1 MILAF
6 TTKGV
11 QIKERTNLNLNIRK
25 VLKTWRL
32 NRLLEMF
39 GELSFQGVL
48 LQKCCSLSALRSS
61 SQAEST
67 QLYAVNC
74 M

>member
-1 MILAF
+1 
-6 TTKGV
+6 
-11 QIKERTNLNLNIRK
+11 
-25 VLKTWRL
+25 
-32 NRLLEMF
+32 LLEMF